1 MQSKL
6 GFLKKNL
13 AWMSNVP
20 FASAT
25 GTSPDQPKK
34 PGLVERGSPCSVR
47 EPVWDRRE
55 SFWCRRLRLGH
66 AAIGCQSC
74 KRPRGR
80 MPVGVLRDR
89 VPLRRRATLRVEIRT
104 SNDCAHSPEWSRDPS
119 ADRNSG
125 ALDLVIL
132 DDRATPASGVAPR
145 PSKKCRLT
153 RHGECLAPV
162 AGDGE
167 NRRITLANVTDGG
180 KRQEAIARLPQ
191 GRVSVVDIVN
201 GSSTD
206 T

>member
-1 MQSKL
+1 MFEEFHL
-6 GFLKKNL
+6 PTRLLPRPIGR
-13 AWMSNVP
+13 
-20 FASAT
+20 
-25 GTSPDQPKK
+25 K

-55 SFWCRRLRLGH
+55 SFWFQRLRLAH
-66 AAIGCQSC
+66 AAVWSDSSAGLRSREIGCKSR

-89 VPLRRRATLRVEIRT
+89 VPLRRRATLRVGIRT

-132 DDRATPASGVAPR
+132 DDRATPANGVAPR

-153 RHGECLAPV
+153 RHGQCLAPV
-162 AGDGE
+162 AGDRE
-167 NRRITLANVTDGG
+167 TRSRRITL
-180 KRQEAIARLPQ
+180 
-191 GRVSVVDIVN
+191 
-201 GSSTD
+201 
-206 T
+206 